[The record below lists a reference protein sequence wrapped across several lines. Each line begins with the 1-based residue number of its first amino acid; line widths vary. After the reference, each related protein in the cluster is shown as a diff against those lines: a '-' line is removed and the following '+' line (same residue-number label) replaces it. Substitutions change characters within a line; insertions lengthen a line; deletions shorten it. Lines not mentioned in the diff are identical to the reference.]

1 MFMKANHPARNS
13 VFDLEKVKMKIE
25 FLGTAGALVTPRPG
39 CGCAMCEEAREKGVP
54 YSRSGPSLFV
64 HGPDLLIDT
73 PEESAMQLNRAR
85 IMHVPHAIYSHWHP
99 DHVLGR
105 RVWEMNF
112 DWKHLPPQNRVSDI
126 YLPEQ
131 VAADFKQYLGS
142 WEQFTYLEE
151 RGVVRVHVL
160 QDGDSLTLNETRI
173 TPFRVAADYVYAFLL
188 EEGEKRVLIAPDEL
202 VGWTPPD
209 FVKGVALA
217 VLPMGITEFNPVT
230 GERHIPAAHP
240 ILKVEATFLQTLKMV
255 EELEAGKVVMTHIEE
270 ADRLSYDDLC
280 ELEKR
285 LHAADYNIRFAYDTL
300 TVTV

>member
-1 MFMKANHPARNS
+1 
-13 VFDLEKVKMKIE
+13 MKIE

-39 CGCAMCEEAREKGVP
+39 CACAMCEEAREKGVP
-54 YSRSGPSLFV
+54 YSRTGPSLFV

-73 PEESAMQLNRAR
+73 PEESALQLNRAR

-112 DWKHLPPQNRVSDI
+112 DWEHLPPQNRVSDI

-131 VAADFKQYLGS
+131 VAADFKERLGS
-142 WEQFTYLEE
+142 WEQFAYLEQM
-151 RGVVRVHVL
+151 GTVSLHVL
-160 QDGDSLTLNETRI
+160 ADGESITLNETRI
-173 TPFRVAADYVYAFLL
+173 TPFRVAADYVYAFSL
-188 EEGEKRVLIAPDEL
+188 EEEGKRVLIAPDEL

-209 FVKGVALA
+209 FVRGVDLA
-217 VLPMGITEFNPVT
+217 VMPMGISEFNPLT

-240 ILKVEATFLQTLKMV
+240 ILEVEATFRQTLEMIERLDAGMV
-255 EELEAGKVVMTHIEE
+255 VLTHIEE

-280 ELEKR
+280 ELERR
-285 LHAADYNIRFAYDTL
+285 LQAEGYNIRLAYDTL
-300 TVTV
+300 VVPV

>member
-1 MFMKANHPARNS
+1 
-13 VFDLEKVKMKIE
+13 MKIE
-25 FLGTAGALVTPRPG
+25 FLGTGGALVTPRPG
-39 CGCAMCEEAREKGVP
+39 CACAICEEAREKGVP

-64 HGPDLLIDT
+64 HGPDLLVDT

-85 IMHVPHAIYSHWHP
+85 IMRVPHAIYSHWHP

-112 DWKHLPPQNRVSDI
+112 DWEHLPPQNRVSEI
-126 YLPEQ
+126 YLPQQ
-131 VAADFKQYLGS
+131 VATDFKRYLGS
-142 WEQFTYLEE
+142 WEQFAYLEE

-160 QDGDSLTLNETRI
+160 RDGESITLGETRI

-188 EEGEKRVLIAPDEL
+188 EENGKRVLIAPDEL

-209 FVKGVALA
+209 FAQGVDLA
-217 VLPMGITEFNPVT
+217 VLPMGIAEFNPLT

-240 ILKVEATFLQTLKMV
+240 ILRVEATFRQTLIMV
-255 EELEAGKVVMTHIEE
+255 EQLQAGEVLLTHIEE

-280 ELEKR
+280 TLQER
-285 LHAADYNIRFAYDTL
+285 LQREGYKIRFTYDTL
-300 TVTV
+300 VVEV